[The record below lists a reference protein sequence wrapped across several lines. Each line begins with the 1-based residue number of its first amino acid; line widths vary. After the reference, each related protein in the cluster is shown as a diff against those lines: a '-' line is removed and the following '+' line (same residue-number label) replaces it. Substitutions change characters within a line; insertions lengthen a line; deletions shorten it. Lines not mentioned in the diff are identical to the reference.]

1 MHSSRPEALCTFLR
15 NHFAI
20 NDDGFSLADCLTGR
34 RNLPILITL
43 SGPASM
49 SIAFSMRRYSRY
61 LSPERRTVEFGLPGV
76 LGLQPSVSRRRRARL
91 STEMSSTHSRIDL
104 IDVFIF

>member
-1 MHSSRPEALCTFLR
+1 MRSSRPDALRPFLR

-34 RNLPILITL
+34 RSLPILITL

-61 LSPERRTVEFGLPGV
+61 LSTERRTVEFGLPGV
-76 LGLQPSVSRRRRARL
+76 VGLQPSVSQYRQARL
-91 STEMSSTHSRIDL
+91 STGMSSTHSCIDL